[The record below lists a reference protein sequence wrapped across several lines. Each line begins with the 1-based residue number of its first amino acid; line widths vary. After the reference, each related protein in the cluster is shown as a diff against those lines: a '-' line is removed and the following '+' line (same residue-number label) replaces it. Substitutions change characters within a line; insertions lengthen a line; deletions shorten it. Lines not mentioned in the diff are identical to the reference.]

1 MGKAGGLKRSFIL
14 IALMIVPVDWL
25 VAEELL
31 DIVPVSQH
39 QLAEASGRQ
48 GLPVQWQVNDTEQNA
63 TLSNNSLS
71 GQVVTGDNTIA
82 GNAFEHMNGVA
93 TVIQNTGNQVVIQE
107 STQINVLIN
116 R

>member
-1 MGKAGGLKRSFIL
+1 MGKAGRLKLGVIL
-14 IALMIVPVDWL
+14 TVLMIAPVDLL

-31 DIVPVSQH
+31 DIVPVPPD
-39 QLAEASGRQ
+39 QLADASGRQ
-48 GLPVQWQVNDTEQNA
+48 GIPVQWQMNDTEQNA
-63 TLSNNSLS
+63 TLSDNMLS
-71 GQVVTGDNTIA
+71 GQVVTGNNTIS
-82 GNAFEHMNGVA
+82 GNAFDHMNGVA